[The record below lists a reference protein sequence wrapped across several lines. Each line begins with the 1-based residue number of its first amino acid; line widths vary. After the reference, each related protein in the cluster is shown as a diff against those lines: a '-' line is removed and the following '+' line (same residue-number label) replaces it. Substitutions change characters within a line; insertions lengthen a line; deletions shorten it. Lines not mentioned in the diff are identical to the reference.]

1 MGLALLV
8 AATLRNDRTRPG
20 TIQIDKTLGG
30 RSTLKFGT
38 VHTSWYPTVG
48 ESSSVLHQDTT
59 TLLFSGSI
67 DEVTRRVPGEYTG
80 TGYVFADVAAVD
92 WSQTFDRR
100 ITGGPVEW
108 RDTAAGTI
116 ITELCAGLGAGEGI
130 DTSLVAAGPTIPFFS
145 VFYATFREA
154 FDAVAELA
162 SMAWIVR
169 PDKKLVFFVPAAYTA
184 PANITIVNV
193 TSIEARETREDYINT
208 VVVQVSNSLRDLAT
222 KTFTGDGTTKTW
234 ELDYPANFVSK
245 VRVDG
250 VEKTLGIDGVDTG
263 KDWYWQDG
271 RLAVSQDDGAAAS
284 GVAAVIEVDYVGMES
299 VVIGAANSG
308 QVTARAAIE
317 ANTGK
322 YERFL
327 QSATPLTKA
336 DAQAKA
342 DAQIANSAALSTVVR
357 YTTNDVKEPAAKG
370 FEPGQTQTIACSL
383 LGVSGTFLIR
393 SVSMAAWPV
402 PDNRTEQWT
411 YTVEAIQGPVTG
423 DYLAFFRALA
433 GGGAGGGSLT
443 GTSGATGSTGAAPG
457 IHYLGGALSVTLLL
471 EKGLTQE
478 VLLNRATTDI
488 LTATFNGVSPTP
500 GLQFTVIVTVD
511 ATAGRLLTWGA
522 DFVGT
527 GGMSI
532 ESEAGS
538 VNIFEFLVM
547 RDGTFKRRNTPAIG
561 VI

>member
-1 MGLALLV
+1 MGIALLV

-20 TIQIDKTLGG
+20 TIQVDKTLGG

-38 VHTSWYPTVG
+38 VHASWYPTVG
-48 ESSSVLHQDTT
+48 ESTSIIHQDTT
-59 TLLFSGSI
+59 TNLFSGSI
-67 DEVTRRVPGEYTG
+67 DEVTRRVPGDYTG
-80 TGYVFADVAAVD
+80 SGHVFADVAAVD

-100 ITGGPVEW
+100 ITGGPTEW

-130 DTSLVAAGPTIPFFS
+130 DISLVAAGPTIPFFS
-145 VFYATFREA
+145 VFYSTYREA

-162 SMAWIVR
+162 SMAWIIR
-169 PDKKLVFFVPAAYTA
+169 PDKKLVFFVPSAYSA
-184 PANITIVNV
+184 PANITIANV
-193 TSIEARETREDYINT
+193 TSIEARETREDYVNT

-222 KTFTGDGTTKTW
+222 KTFTGDGATKVW
-234 ELDYPANFVSK
+234 ELDYPANSVSK

-271 RLAVSQDDGAAAS
+271 RLSVAQDDGAAAS

-308 QVTARAAIE
+308 QVTARAAVE

-383 LGVSGTFLIR
+383 IGVSGTFLIR
-393 SVSMAAWPV
+393 SVSMACWPV
-402 PDNRTEQWT
+402 PDNRAEQWT

-433 GGGAGGGSLT
+433 GSGAGGGSLT
-443 GTSGATGSTGAAPG
+443 GVAGATGSSGAAPG
-457 IHYLGGALSVTLLL
+457 IHYLGGATSVTLLL

-488 LTATFNGVSPTP
+488 LTATFNGDPPTP

-511 ATAGRLLTWGA
+511 GTAGRLLTWGA